1 VPLFYFDLDFYLNL
15 NFEGVRELLIDS
27 EKTSTTPTFEENTER
42 LLCSLFSV
50 TREYDQVS
58 KSLYINVSLVVN

>member
-1 VPLFYFDLDFYLNL
+1 MPLCYFDLDFYLNL
-15 NFEGVRELLIDS
+15 NFDDVRELLIDS
-27 EKTSTTPTFEENTER
+27 EKTSTTPFEEKAER

-50 TREYDQVS
+50 TREHDQIS